1 MSPSD
6 LRFEV
11 RRHLVSRPTVA
22 EETATIQHHL
32 ARKGIEATTA
42 EILDALTFLAG
53 LERPQVTRHLNPLG
67 GSTAAWQITS
77 AGVLAHERLE

>member
-1 MSPSD
+1 MSPAD
-6 LRFEV
+6 LRFDV

-22 EETATIQHHL
+22 EEAATIRHHL
-32 ARKGIEATTA
+32 ARKGIQASDD
-42 EILDALTFLAG
+42 EILAALTFLEG
-53 LERPQVTRHLNPLG
+53 LDRPQVIRHMNPLG

>member
-1 MSPSD
+1 MTMNAL
-6 LRFEV
+6 LR
-11 RRHLVSRPTVA
+11 
-22 EETATIQHHL
+22 
-32 ARKGIEATTA
+32 TTA
-42 EILDALTFLAG
+42 LALTFLAG

>member
-6 LRFEV
+6 LRFDV

-22 EETATIQHHL
+22 EEASTIQHHL
-32 ARKGIEATTA
+32 ARKGIEASA
-42 EILDALTFLAG
+42 SEILDALTFLAG
-53 LERPQVTRHLNPLG
+53 LERPQVIRHLNPLG